1 MLEIAEETQTAY
13 LSREDIESL
22 FDEEFINQVQE
33 EVDKLN
39 PICSFIDSAQSKNC
53 TLAES
58 VHCWLGIGPI
68 ARNHQNWLKR
78 DSMVCKMPGLIAY
91 ALNPVLRGA
100 RLSPR
105 QKEEIKKFIYNNGRG
120 EKALSD
126 YEKFCSKEG
135 LFGDE
140 DFLSLDPA
148 NYWDLLQSDHAEL
161 SKIALQFVLLPAST
175 ASLERAFSMWSYVHN
190 KIRNRLGL
198 ETSEKLLF
206 CYHTINTL
214 KK

>member
-1 MLEIAEETQTAY
+1 MSYHLFTTADKRLYMRIHLNQIILTFLEQIIAFPKLHGNGLSGAVGGVLWQEKKCTSCQELTVSCDSWTWAPKTFPHRCLAY
-13 LSREDIESL
+13 LDL
-22 FDEEFINQVQE
+22 Q
-33 EVDKLN
+33 
-39 PICSFIDSAQSKNC
+39 
-53 TLAES
+53 TL
-58 VHCWLGIGPI
+58 
-68 ARNHQNWLKR
+68 Q
-78 DSMVCKMPGLIAY
+78 
-91 ALNPVLRGA
+91 
-100 RLSPR
+100 
-105 QKEEIKKFIYNNGRG
+105 KFIYNNGRG